1 MAEITKRRRVP
12 VRLDDD
18 FLLTYEEVADWL
30 GVSPTQVGNLVRG
43 VGGKRGQ
50 YAAPLPVR
58 RIGWK
63 QRVRVGDLRAWIR
76 QTPQAG
82 V

>member
-18 FLLTYEEVADWL
+18 FLLKYEDVADWL
-30 GVSPTQVGNLVRG
+30 QVSPKKVDELTKGER
-43 VGGKRGQ
+43 
-50 YAAPLPVR
+50 PLPIR
-58 RIGWK
+58 RIGW
-63 QRVRVGDLRAWIR
+63 QPRVRVGDLRAWIR